1 METTVFGRFPLT
13 REAPRRAREWAG
25 TLVDLPPDAHDTFVL
40 LVSELV
46 GNSVR
51 HSGGSIDGDVEVAI
65 RDDGGTVRVEVRDP
79 GPGDRIE
86 ARISLG
92 HVGLRIV
99 DALSDR
105 WGVTHEPTTVWFEL
119 DT

>member
-1 METTVFGRFPLT
+1 METTIRGRFSLT
-13 REAPRRAREWAG
+13 REAPRRARAWAR
-25 TLVDLPPDAHDTFVL
+25 TLVDLSPDAQDTFVL
-40 LVSELV
+40 LISELV

-51 HSGGSIDGDVEVAI
+51 HSGWSIGGYVEVEI
-65 RDDGGTVRVEVRDP
+65 RDEGGTVRVEVRDP
-79 GPGDRIE
+79 GPGDRVK
-86 ARISLG
+86 ARISLE

-105 WGVTHEPTTVWFEL
+105 WGVTHGPTTVWFEL